1 MNFGDYDERAKSLIE
16 LLKQANDRYL
26 KALNERAHEPDSD
39 IAYDIEHGVGT
50 AKGTHASMGRDPS
63 TRAEFEKV
71 RFGRE
76 WPREEWFHHKG
87 FPKWHPAEI
96 ETMGVQKPP
105 ITRKYEFYPGVK
117 ESQS

>member
-1 MNFGDYDERAKSLIE
+1 MKLGNYNEKAQSLIE
-16 LLKQANDRYL
+16 LLKKANDQYL
-26 KALNERAHEPDSD
+26 RALNARGHEPDSD

-87 FPKWHPAEI
+87 FPKWHPYEL
-96 ETMGVQKPP
+96 ETMGIQKPP
-105 ITRKYEFYPGVK
+105 ITREKMFFPGVK
-117 ESQS
+117 EHL